1 MADLPIPF
9 SAPMVRAIL
18 WEIENPGTGKT
29 QTRRVIEPYE
39 VSLHPFK
46 GRKAAPKNLIQVKLP
61 ARLGGFVAGPAFNP
75 RYAVGDYLYVR
86 EAWRVSRMH
95 DQVAPRDLKPRTMTV
110 FFEAGGSIANQD
122 APGDWKPAVWP
133 EIGERP
139 DWAGKLRPAM
149 FMPRWASRITLE
161 VIGVKV
167 ERLQDCSEADAIAEG
182 IERASWR
189 SDKWLNYLHPAG
201 AFVEPI
207 QSYQSLWDSINGPG
221 AWDKNPWVAAY
232 TFRPILGNIDQIARA
247 A

>member
-1 MADLPIPF
+1 MADLPILF

-18 WEIENPGTGKT
+18 REIENPGTGKT
-29 QTRRVIEPYE
+29 QTRRIIKPQPTASGTVTLGDRVIE
-39 VSLHPFK
+39 
-46 GRKAAPKNLIQVKLP
+46 AAEWQIREGKFLRINE
-61 ARLGGFVAGPAFNP
+61 
-75 RYAVGDYLYVR
+75 GDCLYVR
-86 EAWRVSRMH
+86 EAWRVSRTH
-95 DQVAPRDLKPRTMTV
+95 DQTAPRDLKPRTMTV

-122 APGDWKPAVWP
+122 TPGDWKPAVWP

-139 DWAGKLRPAM
+139 DWAGKFRQAM
-149 FMPRWASRITLE
+149 HMPRWATRITLE

>member
-1 MADLPIPF
+1 MADLPILF
-9 SAPMVRAIL
+9 SAPMVRAL
-18 WEIENPGTGKT
+18 LREIENPGTGKT
-29 QTRRVIEPYE
+29 QTRRTIKPQPTASGTVTLGDRAIE
-39 VSLHPFK
+39 
-46 GRKAAPKNLIQVKLP
+46 AAEWQIREGKFIQI
-61 ARLGGFVAGPAFNP
+61 NE
-75 RYAVGDYLYVR
+75 GDRLYVR

-133 EIGERP
+133 EVAERP
-139 DWAGKLRPAM
+139 DWAGKFRQAM
-149 FMPRWASRITLE
+149 HMPRWASRITLE
-161 VIGVKV
+161 VTGVKV
-167 ERLQDCSEADAIAEG
+167 ERLQDCSEVDAVAEG